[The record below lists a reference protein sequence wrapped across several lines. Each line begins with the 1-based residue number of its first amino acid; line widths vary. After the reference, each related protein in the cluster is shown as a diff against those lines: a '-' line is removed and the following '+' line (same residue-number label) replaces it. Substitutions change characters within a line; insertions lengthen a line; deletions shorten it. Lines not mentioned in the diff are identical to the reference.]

1 MNPSVSVILP
11 TYNRAHSLPG
21 AMRSVLDQSFQDL
34 ELIVVDDASTDNI
47 AEIVSEF
54 GDPRI
59 RYCRLEQNE
68 GAAAARNAGLAKACG
83 RYIAFQDSDDIWL
96 PGKLA
101 KQVQLLESQ
110 SPNVGAVTGLKI
122 LYGRDAA
129 RVYGPGRVTCAPDPS
144 KPMTLEEDQL
154 KRSLLDCR
162 VSLQNAL
169 FRRDCMPETAWF
181 DPLAKANEDWEF
193 VIRLS
198 QHKLILETAEPFV
211 LAMISPDSISTQASK
226 NAKGYIRILQKN
238 RKVFEKYPQELGSF
252 LFLLGA
258 ALYRCGKK
266 KAGRS
271 LLLQSLRLRPS
282 NAIRLARSGIRKLIP

>member
-1 MNPSVSVILP
+1 MTPAVSVVLP
-11 TYNRAHSLPG
+11 TYNRAHILPG
-21 AMRSVLDQSFQDL
+21 AMRSVLDQSFGDF
-34 ELIVVDDASTDNI
+34 ELIVVDDASTEDI
-47 AEIVSEF
+47 EAIVANF

-59 RYCRLEQNE
+59 RYCRLECNQ
-68 GAAAARNAGLAKACG
+68 GAAAARNAGLAEARG

-101 KQVQLLESQ
+101 AQVQLLESQ
-110 SPNVGAVTGLKI
+110 PPNVGAVTGLKV
-122 LYGRDAA
+122 LYGRDSA

-144 KPMTLEEDQL
+144 KRMTLEEDQL

-169 FRRDCMPETAWF
+169 FRRDCLPERTWF

-198 QHKLILETAEPFV
+198 QHTLVLETAEPVV

-226 NAKGYIRILQKN
+226 NAKGYLRILQKN
-238 RKVFEKYPQELGSF
+238 KDVFEKYPQEYGSF

-266 KAGRS
+266 RAGRS
-271 LLLQSLRLRPS
+271 LLLQSLRLRPA
-282 NAIRLARSGIRKLIP
+282 NAFRLVRGGVRKLLG